1 MDVEQTQELDIK
13 RYVHL
18 VLKRRYLFAAV
29 AAVLITAAVAA
40 SYVFPPVYE
49 AKTVVSIEK
58 SFLNNVIKNLGAT
71 QTIDDKAS
79 ALSTIMK
86 SRTLVFKVISDL
98 GLDINK
104 MTEAQVEGLIK
115 KTQDKTQITIEF
127 NKSGRKDVDF
137 FMVSFRDR
145 DPRRARDYVNNLV
158 SRYIEENLSGKR
170 EDSFGANRFLLDQIN
185 HYKDAVA
192 KLDTEIVILKKDR
205 NVMLHDR
212 MLELQKRLDDLL
224 VQYTE
229 SHPEVIKARS
239 EMDSLKSK
247 FRTSRKK
254 QPDADDQE
262 KQPAETSATAV
273 AGAAYTKNQIAVL
286 ERERDTNKKI
296 YDELAA
302 AYGKSEVSTQAEMQD
317 KAGTFRIVDPAV
329 LPIKPVSPN
338 RIMIILLGIAGG
350 IAGAFGILVA
360 LDTFDKSVK
369 TIDVLKGLGIPVLA
383 VIPHIESPA
392 DLIKAKRQD
401 AWFYG
406 LSGLFAVLLGAVIV
420 RELLVLLG

>member
-1 MDVEQTQELDIK
+1 MNVEQTQELDIK

-29 AAVLITAAVAA
+29 AAVIIAVVVAA
-40 SYVFPPVYE
+40 SYVIPPVYE

-58 SFLNNVIKNLGAT
+58 SFLNNVIKNIGAV
-71 QTIDDKAS
+71 QTVDDKAS

-86 SRTLVFKVISDL
+86 SRTLVYKVISDL
-98 GLDINK
+98 GLDVNG
-104 MTEAQVEGLIK
+104 MTEAQLEGLIK
-115 KTQDKTQITIEF
+115 GTQDKTQITIEF

-137 FMVSFRDR
+137 FTVSFRDR

-192 KLDTEIVILKKDR
+192 KLDTEIAMLKKDR

-229 SHPEVIKARS
+229 SHPDVVKARS
-239 EMDSLKSK
+239 EIDSLKWK

-254 QPDADDQE
+254 PDADDQE
-262 KQPAETSATAV
+262 NQPPETSSAAV
-273 AGAAYTKNQIAVL
+273 ARAAYTKNQIAAL

-302 AYGKSEVSTQAEMQD
+302 AYGKSEVSSQAEIQD

-329 LPIKPVSPN
+329 LPIKPVSLN

-350 IAGAFGILVA
+350 LAGAFGVLLA

-369 TIDVLKGLGIPVLA
+369 TIDVLRGLGIPVLA
-383 VIPHIESPA
+383 VIPHIESP
-392 DLIKAKRQD
+392 DELIKAKRKD
-401 AWFYG
+401 AYFYG
-406 LSGLFAVLLGAVIV
+406 LSGLFVVLLGAVIV
-420 RELLVLLG
+420 RELLVLIR